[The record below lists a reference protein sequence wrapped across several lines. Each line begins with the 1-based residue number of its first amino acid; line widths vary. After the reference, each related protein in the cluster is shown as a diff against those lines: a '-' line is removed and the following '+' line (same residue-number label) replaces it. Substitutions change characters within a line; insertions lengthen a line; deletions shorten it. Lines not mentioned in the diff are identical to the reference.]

1 MGIYSDIGT
10 AKGTEGGVYFLPGIF
25 RAQIQRC
32 KQTETRKGK
41 PFFVAEFKIL
51 QSNNP
56 GRAVGSSVSFMVTFD
71 LGDKEMFRLQQ
82 GNVADFMR
90 VGLAAY
96 AKQKEGVTIKPEE
109 VPLDEATADKISNQE
124 NMLVG
129 TIVDVEA
136 FNKPTK
142 AGTDFTHHR
151 WKVPEDAQAAA

>member
-10 AKGTEGGVYFLPGIF
+10 AKGTEGGVYFKPGIY

-56 GRAVGSSVSFMVTFD
+56 ERPVGSSVSFMVMFD
-71 LGDKEMFRLQQ
+71 LSDKEMFRLQQ

-90 VGLAAY
+90 PGLAAY
-96 AKQKEGVTIKPEE
+96 AKQKKGVTLKPEE
-109 VPLDEATADKISNQE
+109 VQLDEPTADTISGVE
-124 NMLVG
+124 NLLAGV
-129 TIVDVEA
+129 IVDVEA

-151 WKVPEDAQAAA
+151 WSVPGDIQATA